1 MLGEEEMDECTRGG
15 GIWNLRWTSHYI
27 MHVQQRRL
35 ASPCEAALYCGFIF
49 CFYAAR
55 LGAVVCVST
64 FLCTTSTA
72 IPFPGVNVSSPM
84 YISTYIYFSSI
95 HVLQTNKC
103 DGDKLSGW
111 SGLADAMRC
120 WLCSQD
126 RISTSSLGFGCSTQP
141 LQGYWHRCL
150 TNAFPRPVRSFCLAK
165 SYNVF
170 PTRCDLQKF
179 NHTLTCCLTIR

>member
-1 MLGEEEMDECTRGG
+1 MSARGAVES
-15 GIWNLRWTSHYI
+15 GICVEHHITLCMCNNDVSRH
-27 MHVQQRRL
+27 HAKQR
-35 ASPCEAALYCGFIF
+35 YGNGFIF

-95 HVLQTNKC
+95 HVLQTNKR